1 MSSPKRIVVAGIG
14 AVTSQG
20 RGADRM
26 WQGFLDGHVA
36 IDAVESLDLSGH
48 STTIGGEV
56 RPWRTEAARTESLDP
71 AVQFALAAAAEA
83 IDGAR
88 IRPLDDAG
96 AAVPAT
102 RWGVAVGTCN
112 GGLGT
117 VEQTWLADRDGN
129 ATDWQSYLMIQP
141 QIIAEALSAEFGLRG
156 PVLSVN
162 TACAAGAH
170 AIAHAVEMIRIG
182 RADAMLVGGTDAF
195 NATVFAGFHSLES
208 LSPIPSAPYSK
219 DRRGLSLGEGSG
231 MLVLVEHSVAVA
243 AGAPILAEVLGY
255 GLSADGHHP
264 TAPHPEG
271 AGAARALSAA
281 FTATGVT
288 PADVSYVNGHG
299 TGTPKNDSA
308 ESNAVR
314 RAFGPA
320 AEKIALTSVKSM
332 IGHLLGAAGAVEGI
346 ATVLAL
352 RDQIVPPTAGFTG
365 PDPKCGLDA
374 VPNTAR
380 PLSMDVAMSNNF
392 AFAGANA
399 TVVFGREGR
408 PASPV
413 PEPPID
419 RVVITGLGIILPGGT
434 TAGALLDTYRA
445 GRSGDYNSTELA
457 LATPDF
463 DPAPFLSPKQRRRMD
478 RLGVLA
484 VASSRMA
491 LDDGRLDPEAFD
503 ADRIGVIVGTGLG
516 PVESLEE
523 FTVPV
528 LESGV
533 AAANPAVFPNT
544 VYNAAAGQ
552 VSMVLGV
559 RGPTSTLTA
568 AHAAG
573 ATALG
578 VAHDLLRIG
587 AADAELCPAVD
598 TLSPY
603 ALRAYRRMPA
613 FADAPS
619 HGYRLAEGALT
630 LLLER
635 ESVAR
640 ARGARILAVVAG
652 YGNACDGLG
661 IGRWD
666 REGHGIERAMRGAL
680 DESGLAPGDV
690 SAIWANAAGLPAVD
704 DPERAAIARLIGGSG
719 PRIETPKQILGE
731 PVGAGAHLC
740 AALAVH
746 DPARF
751 DGPVLVN
758 SSSMGGTHT
767 CLVLT
772 PDTHSSTSEH
782 HD

>member
-26 WQGFLDGHVA
+26 WQGFLDGQVA
-36 IDAVESLDLSGH
+36 IGEVESLDLTGH

-56 RPWRTEAARTESLDP
+56 RPWRTETEGTQSLDP
-71 AVQFALAAAAEA
+71 AVHFALVAAAEA
-83 IDGAR
+83 IDSAR
-88 IRPLDDAG
+88 IRPREG
-96 AAVPAT
+96 EGAVPAT

-117 VEQTWLADRDGN
+117 VEKAWLTDRDGGDV
-129 ATDWQSYLMIQP
+129 DWQRYLMIQP
-141 QIIAEALSAEFGLRG
+141 QIIAEALSAEFGLQG

-208 LSPIPSAPYSK
+208 LSPIPPAPYSK

-231 MLVLVEHSVAVA
+231 MLVLVEHSVAIA

-271 AGAARALSAA
+271 AGATRAFTAA

-352 RDQIVPPTAGFTG
+352 RDQMAPPTAGFTG
-365 PDPKCGLDA
+365 PDPKCGLNA

-380 PLSMDVAMSNNF
+380 PLPMDVAMSNNF

-413 PEPPID
+413 PEPPVD
-419 RVVITGLGIILPGGT
+419 RVVITGIGTILPGGAN
-434 TAGALLDTYRA
+434 AGELLSAY
-445 GRSGDYNSTELA
+445 RSGTLEGYDGTELA
-457 LATPDF
+457 LTAMDF

-478 RLGVLA
+478 RLGIPA

-491 LDDGRLDPEAFD
+491 LDDGGLDPEAVD
-503 ADRIGVIVGTGLG
+503 SDRIGVIVGTGLG
-516 PVESLEE
+516 PVESMEK

-533 AAANPAVFPNT
+533 TAANPAVFPNT

-578 VAHDLLRIG
+578 VAHDLLRTG
-587 AADAELCPAVD
+587 AADAALCPAVD
-598 TLSPY
+598 ALAPY
-603 ALRAYRRMPA
+603 AMHAYQRMPV
-613 FADAPS
+613 FADAAAR
-619 HGYRLAEGALT
+619 GYRLAEGAVT

-635 ESVAR
+635 ESAAR

-652 YGNACDGLG
+652 YGNASDAAG

-666 REGHGIERAMRGAL
+666 REGRGIERAMRAAL
-680 DESGLAPGDV
+680 AESGITPADI
-690 SAIWANAAGLPAVD
+690 SAIWANAAGLAAVD
-704 DPERAAIARLIGGSG
+704 DPELAAIARLTGGTG
-719 PRIETPKQILGE
+719 PRVETPKSVLGE

-751 DGPVLVN
+751 DGPVLIN
-758 SSSMGGTHT
+758 SSSLGGTHT
-767 CLVLT
+767 SLVLT
-772 PDTHSSTSEH
+772 PATQSTSEH

>member
-36 IDAVESLDLSGH
+36 IDTVESLDLSGH

-56 RPWRTEAARTESLDP
+56 RPWRTEATRAESLDP

-88 IRPLDDAG
+88 IRPLGDED

-129 ATDWQSYLMIQP
+129 ATDWQQYLMIQP

-208 LSPIPSAPYSK
+208 LSPIPPAPYSK

-352 RDQIVPPTAGFTG
+352 RDQIAPPTAGFTG

-380 PLSMDVAMSNNF
+380 PLPMDVAMSNNF

-419 RVVITGLGIILPGGT
+419 RVVVTGLGIILPGGT
-434 TAGALLDTYRA
+434 TAGALFDTYRA

-457 LATPDF
+457 LSTPVF

-491 LDDGRLDPEAFD
+491 LDDGRLDPDAFD
-503 ADRIGVIVGTGLG
+503 SDRIGVIVGTGLG

-533 AAANPAVFPNT
+533 TAANPAVFPNT

-587 AADAELCPAVD
+587 AADAALCPAVD

-640 ARGARILAVVAG
+640 SRGARILAVVAG

-666 REGHGIERAMRGAL
+666 REGRGIERAMRGAL

-704 DPERAAIARLIGGSG
+704 DPERAAIARLTGGSG
-719 PRIETPKQILGE
+719 PRVETPKQILGE

-746 DPARF
+746 DPAGF
-751 DGPVLVN
+751 DGPVLIN
-758 SSSMGGTHT
+758 SSSMGGTHA

>member
-36 IDAVESLDLSGH
+36 IDTVESLDLSGH

-56 RPWRTEAARTESLDP
+56 RPWRTEATRAESLDP

-88 IRPLDDAG
+88 IRPLGDED

-129 ATDWQSYLMIQP
+129 ATDWQQYLMIQP

-208 LSPIPSAPYSK
+208 LSPIPPAPYSK

-352 RDQIVPPTAGFTG
+352 RDQIAPPTAGFTG

-380 PLSMDVAMSNNF
+380 PLPMDVAMSNNF

-434 TAGALLDTYRA
+434 TAGALFDTYRA
-445 GRSGDYNSTELA
+445 GRSGDDNSTELA
-457 LATPDF
+457 LSTPVF

-491 LDDGRLDPEAFD
+491 LDDGRLDPDAFD
-503 ADRIGVIVGTGLG
+503 SDRIGVIVGTGLG

-533 AAANPAVFPNT
+533 TAANPAVFPNT

-552 VSMVLGV
+552 VSMALGV

-578 VAHDLLRIG
+578 VAYDLLRIG
-587 AADAELCPAVD
+587 AADAALCPAVD
-598 TLSPY
+598 TLSPC

-640 ARGARILAVVAG
+640 SRGARILAVVAG

-666 REGHGIERAMRGAL
+666 REGRGIERAMRGAL

-704 DPERAAIARLIGGSG
+704 DPERAAIARLTGGSG
-719 PRIETPKQILGE
+719 PRVETPKQILGE

-746 DPARF
+746 DPAGF
-751 DGPVLVN
+751 DGPVLIN

>member
-1 MSSPKRIVVAGIG
+1 MVAGIG

-36 IDAVESLDLSGH
+36 IDTVESLDLSGH

-56 RPWRTEAARTESLDP
+56 RPWRIEATRAESLDP

-88 IRPLDDAG
+88 IRPLGDED

-129 ATDWQSYLMIQP
+129 ATDWQQYLMIQP

-170 AIAHAVEMIRIG
+170 AIAHAVEMIRVG

-208 LSPIPSAPYSK
+208 LSPIPPAPYSK

-352 RDQIVPPTAGFTG
+352 RDQIAPPTAGFTG

-380 PLSMDVAMSNNF
+380 PLPMDVAMSNNF

-419 RVVITGLGIILPGGT
+419 RVVVTGLGIILPGGT
-434 TAGALLDTYRA
+434 TAGALFDTYRA

-457 LATPDF
+457 LSTPVF

-491 LDDGRLDPEAFD
+491 LDDGRLDPDAFD
-503 ADRIGVIVGTGLG
+503 SDRIGVIVGTGLG

-533 AAANPAVFPNT
+533 TAANPAVFPNT

-552 VSMVLGV
+552 VSMALGV

-578 VAHDLLRIG
+578 VAYDLLRIG
-587 AADAELCPAVD
+587 AADAALCPAVD

-640 ARGARILAVVAG
+640 SRGARILAVVAG

-661 IGRWD
+661 IGQWD
-666 REGHGIERAMRGAL
+666 REGRGIERAMRGAL

-704 DPERAAIARLIGGSG
+704 DPERAAIARLTGGSG
-719 PRIETPKQILGE
+719 PRVETPKQVLGE

-746 DPARF
+746 DPAGF
-751 DGPVLVN
+751 DGPVLIN
-758 SSSMGGTHT
+758 SSSMGGTHA